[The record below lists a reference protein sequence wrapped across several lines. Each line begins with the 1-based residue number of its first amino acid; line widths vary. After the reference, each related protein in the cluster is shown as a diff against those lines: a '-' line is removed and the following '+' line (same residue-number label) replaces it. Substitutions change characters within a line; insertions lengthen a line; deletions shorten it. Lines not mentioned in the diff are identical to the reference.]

1 MKKGQL
7 KIQQMAFMLIAVTLL
22 FAFVGLFIISI
33 KTSGLRERANILEE
47 ENAMLLVGKLA
58 NTPEFSCGE
67 LYSGKSNCIDADKV
81 MVLKDIEEYENFW
94 GVNEI
99 RINRIYPVLEGEI
112 KCTEDNYPNCNVIEI
127 YSDDSENRN
136 YKSNFVSLCRIE
148 QMEDKIYDKCEIA
161 KLLVSWE
168 VKQ

>member
-1 MKKGQL
+1 MKKGQI

-22 FAFVGLFIISI
+22 FAFVGLFVISI
-33 KTSGLRERANILEE
+33 KTSGLRERVNILAE
-47 ENAMLLVGKLA
+47 ENVVKLVNKLSGTA
-58 NTPEFSCGE
+58 EFSCGE
-67 LYSGKSNCIDADKV
+67 LYSRKGNCIDADKA
-81 MVLKDIEEYENFW
+81 MVLKDANEYEGFW

-99 RINRIYPVLEGEI
+99 RIERIYPVLEGEVE
-112 KCTEDNYPNCNVIEI
+112 CTNNNYPDCNVIEV

-148 QMEDKIYDKCEIA
+148 QSENGVYDKCEIA